1 MLTLEGNGTRTA
13 HDGLEASDVAAVF
26 MSDLILLDFGIPKLN
41 GYEECRRIRQQA
53 WGKSIMVIALTW

>member
-13 HDGLEASDVAAVF
+13 HDGLEASDVVAAF
-26 MSDLILLDFGIPKLN
+26 MSDLILLDLGMPKLN
-41 GYEECRRIRQQA
+41 GYEGCRRIRQQA